1 MLDQLDQQLNSSEG
15 SPNSSSQQSQEGAS
29 ESQKP
34 SGNTPADSES
44 GKPTQN
50 EEGSQ
55 PNSGSKSQGKPSSQG
70 VQEAL
75 KESADEIA
83 SRLQSERLANR
94 EAAKQR
100 SNNSKKRP
108 GEPGGQPDDRGI
120 TQNPPTG
127 NSALPKAILDAGN
140 NWGRLREKRA
150 DDLTEGRRE
159 VFDPEFSD
167 AIRAYYRALGKQ
179 SSEKP

>member
-1 MLDQLDQQLNSSEG
+1 MLDQLDQQLNSNEG
-15 SPNSSSQQSQEGAS
+15 SSDSGSQPSPEGAT
-29 ESQKP
+29 ESHKP
-34 SGNTPADSES
+34 SANNPTDGDS
-44 GKPTQN
+44 GKPTPN
-50 EEGSQ
+50 NEGSK
-55 PNSGSKSQGKPSSQG
+55 PNSGNQSQGKPSSQS
-70 VQEAL
+70 VQDAL

-100 SNNSKKRP
+100 SSNAKKRP

-127 NSALPKAILDAGN
+127 NSALPKAVLDAGS

>member
-1 MLDQLDQQLNSSEG
+1 
-15 SPNSSSQQSQEGAS
+15 
-29 ESQKP
+29 
-34 SGNTPADSES
+34 
-44 GKPTQN
+44 
-50 EEGSQ
+50 
-55 PNSGSKSQGKPSSQG
+55 
-70 VQEAL
+70 L

-127 NSALPKAILDAGN
+127 NSALPKAILDEGN